1 MVVVS
6 RPTKDIELNCIEWA
20 KVTIYKEFTIW
31 DIELIEQIDWN
42 VAKTIKWLS
51 LLIKDWNLEE
61 EEGKKMEINENSIRN
76 LGQWFITE
84 MWEHLN
90 EVFNYKEDKDKKK

>member
-6 RPTKDIELNCIEWA
+6 RPTKDIELSCIEWA

-31 DIELIEQIDWN
+31 DIECIEQVDWN

-90 EVFNYKEDKDKKK
+90 EVFYKKENKDKKK